1 MTAKIIAINLLM
13 LACLTTTASGAT
25 AGTIT
30 VRLYNSAQV
39 PAPRI
44 VAARRTAEAMFRDT
58 GLNVIFRPCGR
69 QSSLADPIDPC
80 SEPRQPSELV
90 VRVIDAPVFNPALHP
105 EAFGV
110 AYVVEETNRGWL
122 ATVFSDRIGRAAP
135 RLGVGADTLL
145 GLVIAH
151 EIGHLLLGVGYHGE
165 TGVMRAEWPAYSARR
180 RARPVA
186 LLPARGCG
194 HASGRDRFLTARL
207 FTIL

>member
-1 MTAKIIAINLLM
+1 MTDRVVTARVVAILLSM
-13 LACLTTTASGAT
+13 VACLTTASASGAN

-30 VRLYNSAQV
+30 VRIYNSAQV
-39 PAPRI
+39 PAPTL

-58 GLNVIFRPCGR
+58 GLKVIFRPCGR

-80 SEPRQPSELV
+80 SEPRQPAELI
-90 VRVIDAPVFNPALHP
+90 VRVIDAPVFNPQLHP

-151 EIGHLLLGVGYHGE
+151 EVGHLLLGVGYHGE
-165 TGVMRAEWPAYSARR
+165 TGVMRAEWPAQ
-180 RARPVA
+180 
-186 LLPARGCG
+186 LLGGARGQW
-194 HASGRDRFLTARL
+194 RFSRREAAAMRQAAIA
-207 FTIL
+207 F

>member
-1 MTAKIIAINLLM
+1 VTAKLIAIHLLM
-13 LACLTTTASGAT
+13 VACLTTTTASGEP

-30 VRLYNSAQV
+30 VRVYNSAQV
-39 PAPRI
+39 PAPVL

-58 GLNVIFRPCGR
+58 GLTVIFRPCGR
-69 QSSLADPIDPC
+69 QSSLADPIAACDQPL
-80 SEPRQPSELV
+80 QPSEFV

-151 EIGHLLLGVGYHGE
+151 EVGHLLLGVGYHGE
-165 TGVMRAEWPAYSARR
+165 TGVMRAEWPAQ
-180 RARPVA
+180 
-186 LLPARGCG
+186 LLGGARGQW
-194 HASGRDRFLTARL
+194 RFSRREAAAMRQAAIA
-207 FTIL
+207 F

>member
-1 MTAKIIAINLLM
+1 MTDRIVTPRVIAIHLLM
-13 LACLTTTASGAT
+13 VTCLTTASGAN

-30 VRLYNSAQV
+30 VRVYNSAHV
-39 PAPRI
+39 PAPKL

-69 QSSLADPIDPC
+69 QSSLDDPIDPC
-80 SEPRQPSELV
+80 SEPLQPSEFV

-122 ATVFSDRIGRAAP
+122 ATVFSDRIGRAAS
-135 RLGVGADTLL
+135 RVGLEADTLL

-165 TGVMRAEWPAYSARR
+165 TGVMRAEWPDH
-180 RARPVA
+180 
-186 LLPARGCG
+186 LLGGARGQW
-194 HASGRDRFLTARL
+194 HFSRL
-207 FTIL
+207 EAAAMRQAAIGF

>member
-13 LACLTTTASGAT
+13 LACLTTTASGAQ

-39 PAPRI
+39 PALKI
-44 VAARRTAEAMFRDT
+44 VAARRTAEAMFRGT

-69 QSSLADPIDPC
+69 LSSLADPIDSC
-80 SEPRQPSELV
+80 SEPLQPSDLV

-165 TGVMRAEWPAYSARR
+165 TGVMRAEWPAS
-180 RARPVA
+180 
-186 LLPARGCG
+186 LLGGARGQW
-194 HASGRDRFLTARL
+194 RFSRREAAAMRQAAVG
-207 FTIL
+207 F